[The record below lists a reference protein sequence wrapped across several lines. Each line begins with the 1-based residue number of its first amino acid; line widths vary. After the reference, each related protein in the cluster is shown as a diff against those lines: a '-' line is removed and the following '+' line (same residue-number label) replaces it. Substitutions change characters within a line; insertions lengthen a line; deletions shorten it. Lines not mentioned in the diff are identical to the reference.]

1 VATLYTIVLIS
12 TLLAWVNARTGRV
25 DRRGAIRLVI
35 PFFLLALAAWL
46 IGGHHV
52 VAWEVLQQFRH
63 AVSQAMVGAA
73 LAGIAY
79 LAVEPHVRRRWPTVL
94 VTWSRVLAGRWRDPL
109 VGRDVLAGLAFGAAR
124 GLIIMVVLWWGSRTM
139 DAGADIISQVLS
151 GRTTLAVLTSI
162 PLAAIAP
169 ALALTVLMLV
179 LRTVVRG
186 NLLAV
191 ALVTVLAMV
200 STVSVA
206 TGASG
211 VGGMLAAG
219 VFALL
224 ATTCLIRFGLVAV
237 VACFLTE
244 RVFTVL
250 RAALA
255 WNTGMGMLI
264 LAAIVA
270 LTLAAAYI
278 AMGSPKLPREVK
290 ASA

>member
-1 VATLYTIVLIS
+1 
-12 TLLAWVNARTGRV
+12 
-25 DRRGAIRLVI
+25 
-35 PFFLLALAAWL
+35 
-46 IGGHHV
+46 
-52 VAWEVLQQFRH
+52 
-63 AVSQAMVGAA
+63 
-73 LAGIAY
+73 
-79 LAVEPHVRRRWPTVL
+79 
-94 VTWSRVLAGRWRDPL
+94 
-109 VGRDVLAGLAFGAAR
+109 
-124 GLIIMVVLWWGSRTM
+124 
-139 DAGADIISQVLS
+139 
-151 GRTTLAVLTSI
+151 
-162 PLAAIAP
+162 
-169 ALALTVLMLV
+169 MLV

-191 ALVTVLAMV
+191 ALVTGLAMV